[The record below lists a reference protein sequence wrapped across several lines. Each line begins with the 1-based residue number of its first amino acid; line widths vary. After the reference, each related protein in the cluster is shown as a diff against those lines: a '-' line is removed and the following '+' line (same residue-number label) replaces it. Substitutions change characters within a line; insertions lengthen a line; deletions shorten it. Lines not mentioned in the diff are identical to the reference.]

1 MIRPKEEILKD
12 MKLIVFLCCLNFTI
26 YRIPPL
32 IIVYIMIFS
41 LFCWSVCKIVLDNIN
56 LNLKKI
62 REEHHFEFK

>member
-12 MKLIVFLCCLNFTI
+12 MKLIIFLCCLNLTI

-41 LFCWSVCKIVLDNIN
+41 LSCWSICKIVLDNIN
-56 LNLKKI
+56 QNLKKI
-62 REEHHFEFK
+62 REEHYFEFK